1 MANITIDTSE
11 SQYQNLLNG
20 LGTLRTVMTP
30 RLLLF
35 AKCPKSVQALWYN
48 HDPLLK
54 ETLKIGMTLKNY
66 IEKLTEEDLS

>member
-1 MANITIDTSE
+1 
-11 SQYQNLLNG
+11 
-20 LGTLRTVMTP
+20 MTP